1 MENKSNYQAFEEL
14 VHDISEKEA
23 SGKFINNLDVN
34 ALYLGH
40 IAMYMAKIA
49 DDIHEINQ
57 KMKVQK

>member
-14 VHDISEKEA
+14 VSDISKA
-23 SGKFINNLDVN
+23 KTSGKLIDDLDTN
-34 ALYLGH
+34 TLYLGH

-49 DDIHEINQ
+49 DDIHEINR

>member
-14 VHDISEKEA
+14 VSDISKA
-23 SGKFINNLDVN
+23 KTSGKLIDDLDMDT
-34 ALYLGH
+34 LYLGH

-49 DDIHEINQ
+49 DDIHEINR